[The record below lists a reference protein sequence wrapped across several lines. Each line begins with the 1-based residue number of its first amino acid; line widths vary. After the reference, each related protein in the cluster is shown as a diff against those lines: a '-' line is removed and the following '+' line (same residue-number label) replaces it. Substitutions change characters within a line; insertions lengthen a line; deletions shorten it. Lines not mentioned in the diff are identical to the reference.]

1 MESNEKI
8 SKALSTSYKSDVE
21 KVKKE
26 VKDIKLSD
34 DKTENDFNI
43 TRKNLKE
50 LIDRGSEAIDGIL
63 KIASEGDQPRAYE
76 VAATLIKTVAE
87 VNTDLMDLHKKMA
100 DMDKTEVNVN
110 NTTNNA
116 IYVGSTLE
124 LQDLINN
131 DRSSRAK
138 ARQDVLDVTEDLDE

>member
-1 MESNEKI
+1 MESNDKI

-26 VKDIKLSD
+26 VKDIKLSE

-43 TRKNLKE
+43 TRRNLKD

>member
-1 MESNEKI
+1 
-8 SKALSTSYKSDVE
+8 
-21 KVKKE
+21 
-26 VKDIKLSD
+26 
-34 DKTENDFNI
+34 
-43 TRKNLKE
+43 
-50 LIDRGSEAIDGIL
+50 
-63 KIASEGDQPRAYE
+63 
-76 VAATLIKTVAE
+76 
-87 VNTDLMDLHKKMA
+87 MDLHKKMA

>member
-34 DKTENDFNI
+34 DKPENDFNI

-76 VAATLIKTVAE
+76 VAAPLIKTVAE

-138 ARQDVLDVTEDLDE
+138 ARQDVLDVTENLDE